1 MRGAKADASQSQP
14 PQRPAATVAAVYQA
28 HSPHNMTTLWWAT
41 TAEQLRA
48 VRRSQGAGSR
58 RQVERED
65 GGGRGGNA
73 CEHQESTRTTPTL
86 YSTCTVAV
94 HVLLHQACT
103 YTPPTTHPG
112 HGGSWRP
119 CWGMD
124 VRTLGGPA
132 VSSVLCTRSPTCIAP
147 VNEHCATYRHAI
159 ETLFFFAES
168 QSHVRTGQRAARA
181 AARGGWV

>member
-1 MRGAKADASQSQP
+1 MRGAKADASQSQTTTTP
-14 PQRPAATVAAVYQA
+14 RSDRSDRRGDVSGALTTYYDDLMMGDDGGAAA
-28 HSPHNMTTLWWAT
+28 
-41 TAEQLRA
+41 
-48 VRRSQGAGSR
+48 RSQGAGSR

-94 HVLLHQACT
+94 HVLLHQSCT

-119 CWGMD
+119 CWLPVD
-124 VRTLGGPA
+124 HAWRYGG
-132 VSSVLCTRSPTCIAP
+132 RYPTCIALSARAD
-147 VNEHCATYRHAI
+147 VHRATYRRAV
-159 ETLFFFAES
+159 ETGFVFADS
-168 QSHVRTGQRAARA
+168 RGHVRTGQRAARA
-181 AARGGWV
+181 AGRGGWVCEWL